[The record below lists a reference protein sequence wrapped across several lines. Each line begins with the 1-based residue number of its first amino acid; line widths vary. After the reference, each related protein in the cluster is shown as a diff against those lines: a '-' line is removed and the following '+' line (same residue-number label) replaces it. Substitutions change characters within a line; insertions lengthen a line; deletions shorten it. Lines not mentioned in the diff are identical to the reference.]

1 MLMKAVLNGPFGQ
14 VELGPTPLTIGRT
27 PGNQLVLAEPK
38 VSSLHAEIRPQGQD
52 YAIYAIVD
60 LGSTNGTFVN
70 GQRLMSNV
78 PSLLHAGD
86 IVGIGDTRFTYDVPG
101 RSEID
106 PTVYA
111 GSKQGNDSSY
121 TPTVAAPSP
130 SYTGY
135 GSNVQQPGAYQSPPP
150 PVSPGYEQASY
161 PQASPYYGA
170 PVSGYG
176 ADVQPGAYQA
186 PPPPPA
192 YVGSQ
197 PYGYPQ
203 GASYPGAPAPVTAPP
218 TQRPNRRGLWIIL
231 GAIGGLVVIGLVLFG
246 VIAYVNRSTPTKSL
260 NAFCN
265 ALKSGDYQTAF
276 NQLDSGLQSKL
287 GPEGTFAAGY
297 ASNEGMGKITGCT
310 VTSVDDGAGTGT
322 LNYTLGQGSKLI
334 VDYKLADENGSSK
347 ITSQQ
352 PRSTPTLTLNTF
364 CTDLK
369 AGDYQGAYNQLSSA
383 AQSQETESQFA
394 ANYSSGHLTDCMVSN
409 VNDGAGTGTISYTV
423 ANGVSLVADYTLVNE
438 NGTWKI
444 KTEQVR
450 STPTLTL
457 STYCTDLKAGDYQ
470 GAYNQLSSAAQ
481 GQETESQFAS
491 NFSTTKITGCTV
503 SNVNDTAGTGTI
515 SYTAS
520 NGASVVADYTL
531 VNENGTW
538 KINTEKAR

>member
-101 RSEID
+101 MSEID

-121 TPTVAAPSP
+121 APTATAPLTP
-130 SYTGY
+130 YTGY
-135 GSNVQQPGAYQSPPP
+135 GSDVQQPGAYQSPPP

-176 ADVQPGAYQA
+176 ADVQPGAYQP

-197 PYGYPQ
+197 PSGYPQ
-203 GASYPGAPAPVTAPP
+203 GPSYPGAPVAAP
-218 TQRPNRRGLWIIL
+218 TQRPNHRGLWIIL
-231 GAIGGLVVIGLVLFG
+231 GALGGLVVIGLVLFG

-265 ALKSGDYQTAF
+265 ALKSGDYQSAY
-276 NQLDSGLQSKL
+276 NQLSSGLQSKF
-287 GPEGTFAAGY
+287 GAEAQFAAGY
-297 ASNEGMGKITGCT
+297 ASNEGMGKITDCT

-322 LNYTLGQGSKLI
+322 INYTLGQGSKLI
-334 VDYKLADENGSSK
+334 VDYKLADENGGSK

-352 PRSTPTLTLNTF
+352 PRSTPTLTLNTY

-369 AGDYQGAYNQLSSA
+369 AGDYQGAYNELSSA
-383 AQSQETESQFA
+383 AQSQETEAQFASNFGTNKVSNCTVNNVNDTASTGTISYTGANGVSLVADYTLVSENSTWKIKTEQPRSTPTLTLATFCNSLKTRDYQTAYNELSSAAQSQETEAQFA

-409 VNDGAGTGTISYTV
+409 VNDTAGTGTISYT
-423 ANGVSLVADYTLVNE
+423 ASNGVSVVADYTLVNE

-444 KTEQVR
+444 KTEKVR
-450 STPTLTL
+450 
-457 STYCTDLKAGDYQ
+457 
-470 GAYNQLSSAAQ
+470 
-481 GQETESQFAS
+481 
-491 NFSTTKITGCTV
+491 
-503 SNVNDTAGTGTI
+503 
-515 SYTAS
+515 
-520 NGASVVADYTL
+520 
-531 VNENGTW
+531 
-538 KINTEKAR
+538 